1 MAEFAPTSQPS
12 PVPDCL
18 TVEEAARVLR
28 IGRTAAYGLIRAWR
42 ETGGRSGIPYIAFG
56 SSYRVPTGA
65 LEALLGRPI
74 THIPEPGRTKTSE
87 RRPASPPRE
96 EGEASVRQIRPRHV
110 GARRPVGRRTDQ
122 GSLPV

>member
-1 MAEFAPTSQPS
+1 MAEFSIPSEAS

-28 IGRTAAYGLIRAWR
+28 IGRTAAYGLVRVWR
-42 ETGGRSGIPYIAFG
+42 ETGGQSGIPYIAFG

-65 LEALLGRPI
+65 LEAMLGRRI
-74 THIPEPGRTKTSE
+74 THIPEPGRTKPT
-87 RRPASPPRE
+87 RDAAPPRE
-96 EGEASVRQIRPRHV
+96 EWEASVRQIRPRQ
-110 GARRPVGRRTDQ
+110 AGRSPGGRGIDQ